1 MTNQEILTS
10 VLFTLEKKLSDL
22 YSNLTVEYIFVQVEY
37 TEVDVKLAN
46 LTDDEISDDEIMRT
60 TSRMSPVPT
69 PMETEEQREV
79 EEEEEEEDV
88 PEGRFPMLCS
98 TS

>member
-1 MTNQEILTS
+1 MNC
-10 VLFTLEKKLSDL
+10 FFYK
-22 YSNLTVEYIFVQVEY
+22 VEY

-46 LTDDEISDDEIMRT
+46 LTDDELSDEEILRT

-69 PMETEEQREV
+69 PMDTEEQRDV

-88 PEGRFPMLCS
+88 PEGVTLNCALRHI
-98 TS
+98 T

>member
-1 MTNQEILTS
+1 
-10 VLFTLEKKLSDL
+10 
-22 YSNLTVEYIFVQVEY
+22 
-37 TEVDVKLAN
+37 
-46 LTDDEISDDEIMRT
+46 
-60 TSRMSPVPT
+60 
-69 PMETEEQREV
+69 METEEQREV

>member
-1 MTNQEILTS
+1 MVYLRCRKICLIFILIKQWNT
-10 VLFTLEKKLSDL
+10 FC
-22 YSNLTVEYIFVQVEY
+22 FQVEY

-60 TSRMSPVPT
+60 SSRISPVPT
-69 PMETEEQREV
+69 PMETDEQRDV

-88 PEGRFPMLCS
+88 PEGRFHVLCS